1 MAKLGHIAEL
11 DKKCIHVYTINM
23 TSIQYTIRN
32 IPPEVDKT
40 LKKRARITGK
50 SFNQVVVD
58 ELSKNV
64 DKTNGKFD
72 WLINTMDSAEGK
84 KFDEAL
90 ADLNRPDPDFW
101 R

>member
-1 MAKLGHIAEL
+1 
-11 DKKCIHVYTINM
+11 M
-23 TSIQYTIRN
+23 TNIQYTIRN

-40 LKKRARITGK
+40 LKKRARITKK

-58 ELSKNV
+58 ELSKNIGS
-64 DKTNGKFD
+64 TAHGKFD
-72 WLINTMDSAEGK
+72 WLINTMGADEAK

-101 R
+101 QWIF